1 MKPSDS
7 NRRRLLLRLLDRV
20 EVVGNALPHPATI
33 FALLALAV
41 VLLSWVCTRLGVQ
54 ATHPGTGELVV
65 ARNLVSGEGV
75 RWLFESVE
83 KNFVR
88 FPPLGLV
95 LTAMVGIG
103 VAEGSGLLTALIRFL
118 VLRAPRRLITMAV
131 IFAGVFS
138 HVASEAGYVV
148 LIPLAAAMFLAL
160 GRHPMAGLAAAFA
173 GVSGGFGANF
183 VITSVDPV
191 LAGMSESAAQ
201 ILDPAVT
208 VSPAANLYFMGASAL
223 LITAA
228 GTWVTE
234 RIVEPRLGPYTGPLA
249 PEPLEELGP
258 RERRGLLWAALGLV
272 SLVALLAVLTLPE
285 GGLLR
290 HPGQGL
296 LKSAFFGGL
305 ITAILLAFLVPG
317 LLYGV
322 TVGTIR
328 SDKDVVKHMVSSMS
342 HMATYIVLVF
352 FAAQFVY
359 SFSYSNL
366 GLILAIDGAE
376 FLRGIGL
383 TGIPLMVGFVLLSA
397 FDQPLHG
404 LGLGQVGDH
413 GAGVRA
419 HVHAARVP
427 PRAHPGRLPHR
438 GLDHQRD
445 HADDVLLRAHRDL
458 RREVRREVRHRHDHL
473 HHAPLQRGVRRP
485 VDAPHDRLDAAGPAG
500 GAGRPPPL
508 RRGGRRALDGPQAP
522 ALPGGGYSRS
532 NSGSSCRSARSGSR
546 RAHSVSLKPA
556 SHAFLSV
563 SSASRL
569 SLSLQ

>member
-1 MKPSDS
+1 MKKPS
-7 NRRRLLLRLLDRV
+7 NPPRRLLLRALDRV
-20 EVVGNALPHPATI
+20 EAVGNALPHPATI

-41 VLLSWVCTRLGVQ
+41 VLLSWVCTRVGVQ
-54 ATHPGTGELVV
+54 ATHPGTGELIV

-95 LTAMVGIG
+95 LVAMVGIG
-103 VAEGSGLLTALIRFL
+103 VAEGSGLLTAVIRFL
-118 VLRAPRRLITMAV
+118 VLRAPRRLITVAV
-131 IFAGVFS
+131 VFAGVFS
-138 HVASEAGYVV
+138 HVASEAGYVI

-191 LAGMSESAAQ
+191 LAGLSQSAAQ
-201 ILDPAVT
+201 ILDPALT

-234 RIVEPRLGPYTGPLA
+234 WIVEPRLGPYTGTLA

-258 RERRGLLWAALGLV
+258 KEKRGLLWAALGLV
-272 SLVALLAVLTLPE
+272 GLLALLATLTLPAQ
-285 GGLLR
+285 GLLR
-290 HPGQGL
+290 HPGEGVL
-296 LKSAFFGGL
+296 RSAFFNGL

-317 LLYGV
+317 ILYGV
-322 TVGTIR
+322 TVGSIR

-359 SFSYSNL
+359 AFGYSNL

-376 FLRGIGL
+376 FLRGVGL
-383 TGIPLMVGFVLLSA
+383 TGIPLMVGFLALSA
-397 FDQPLHG
+397 FINMFMGSASAKWAIMAPVFVPMFMLLGYHPALTQAVFRIGDSITNVVTPMMSYFALIVTFAAKYDERYG
-404 LGLGQVGDH
+404 IGTIISTMLPYSVVFGVLWTLLMIGWMLLGLPVG
-413 GAGVRA
+413 
-419 HVHAARVP
+419 P
-427 PRAHPGRLPHR
+427 
-438 GLDHQRD
+438 
-445 HADDVLLRAHRDL
+445 
-458 RREVRREVRHRHDHL
+458 
-473 HHAPLQRGVRRP
+473 
-485 VDAPHDRLDAAGPAG
+485 
-500 GAGRPPPL
+500 
-508 RRGGRRALDGPQAP
+508 DGPLYYGVA
-522 ALPGGGYSRS
+522 ATGR
-532 NSGSSCRSARSGSR
+532 
-546 RAHSVSLKPA
+546 
-556 SHAFLSV
+556 
-563 SSASRL
+563 
-569 SLSLQ
+569 